1 MRPFN
6 SKNLLFTQFSA
17 IGNKTIK
24 SHPKL
29 LRMKSKLKLGFAI
42 SAFIISGCVT
52 TSPSLTAE
60 TDISDF
66 YEKAAPN
73 ENSSKAIEFTFTAFG
88 DSGWAKTHTSRPIYG
103 GGFKQA
109 FKRFDPNKTTL
120 GDINYINWETS
131 IGTHC
136 EQFWSKLS
144 PSTYAF
150 LTHPKELEDTID
162 LGFNVIGLAN
172 NHTFDCLRSKEG
184 NGPLQTYNFVKSI
197 RSQNPNIALSGV
209 YEQRFQEP
217 IQSNIKTKQGIVPIT
232 FASAY
237 VGGSQSHC
245 ANMLCVLNLGAI
257 KKSFTDTSRLRILA
271 LHSWDKATH
280 ARLKAVLTTMLQE
293 NMIDIGI
300 GSGPHI
306 KEQIKIVKTSQ
317 GNKILA
323 TSLGNFIHPS
333 LSAQAKNVAL
343 QSIWSFNEQTKTFKL
358 LEANGIKISCDGGEC
373 VNKGKQRVF

>member
-1 MRPFN
+1 
-6 SKNLLFTQFSA
+6 
-17 IGNKTIK
+17 
-24 SHPKL
+24 
-29 LRMKSKLKLGFAI
+29 MKSKLKLGFAI
-42 SAFIISGCVT
+42 STFIISGCVT
-52 TSPSLTAE
+52 SSPSLTAE
-60 TDISDF
+60 AGISDF
-66 YEKAAPN
+66 HEKAAPN
-73 ENSSKAIEFTFTAFG
+73 KNSSKAIEFMFTAFG
-88 DSGWAKTHTSRPIYG
+88 DSGWAKTHKSKPSYG

-120 GDINYINWETS
+120 GDLNYINWETS
-131 IGTHC
+131 VGTHC

-144 PSTYAF
+144 PRTYAF

-172 NHTFDCLRSKEG
+172 NHTYDCLRSKEG
-184 NGPLQTYNFVKSI
+184 NGPLQTYKFVKSI
-197 RSQNPNIALSGV
+197 RTQNPNIALSGV

-217 IQSNIKTKQGIVPIT
+217 TQINIKTKQGIIPIT

-237 VGGSQSHC
+237 VGGNQSHC
-245 ANMLCVLNLGAI
+245 ANMLCIINLGAI
-257 KKSFTDTSRLRILA
+257 KKPFADTSRLRILA

-280 ARLKAVLTTMLQE
+280 TRLKAVLTTMIHE
-293 NMIDIGI
+293 NMIDIAI

-306 KEQIKIVKTSQ
+306 KEQIKIIKTSQ

-333 LSAQAKNVAL
+333 LSAQANNVAL
-343 QSIWSFNEQTKTFKL
+343 QSVWSFNAQSKVFKL

-373 VNKGKQRVF
+373 VNEGKQRIF